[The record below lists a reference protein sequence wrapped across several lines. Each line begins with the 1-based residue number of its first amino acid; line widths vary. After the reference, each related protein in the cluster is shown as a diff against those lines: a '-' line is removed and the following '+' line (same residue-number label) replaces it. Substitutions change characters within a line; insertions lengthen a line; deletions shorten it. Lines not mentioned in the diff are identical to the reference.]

1 VGIAYRHLA
10 VLVAV
15 NSTSWTAF
23 IDQTLSPGHLRGRC
37 SVVAGGREGTVQM
50 DVTVGTFNLNNLFT
64 RWNFQADITPGTQL
78 TQVTEFTSGDNVRF
92 RSFKGNVVHGK
103 DAVGTAQ
110 ISARVLSMN
119 VDVLAVQ
126 EVENIEA
133 LQTFNTEQLGGSY
146 PYVVLIE
153 GNDPRLI
160 DVGVM
165 SKLPIGRIV
174 SHQTEPDPARATERV
189 FGRDLLQVDVLSLDR
204 TRRLFTLF
212 NTHLKSNYVD
222 WRERDPIAAAVAANK
237 RRERQ
242 AAATA
247 GIIQRELRPNSRYV
261 VVGDMNDDPD
271 SEFMAPLTAGTLNLV
286 DALTNV
292 VETRPA
298 KPESTGPQP
307 GPRWTSRHKQS
318 ATPAVHR
325 LFDQIWVSPPLGPKV
340 TNATI
345 DRRTRHSG
353 DGSDHD
359 PAWITLDK
367 L

>member
-1 VGIAYRHLA
+1 
-10 VLVAV
+10 
-15 NSTSWTAF
+15 
-23 IDQTLSPGHLRGRC
+23 
-37 SVVAGGREGTVQM
+37 M

-64 RWNFQADITPGTQL
+64 RWNFQAEIKPGTQL
-78 TQVTEFTSGDNVRF
+78 TQVTEFSAGDNIRF
-92 RSFKGNVVHGK
+92 RTFKGKAVHGK
-103 DAVGTAQ
+103 ADAATTQ
-110 ISARVLSMN
+110 ISTRVLFMN

-133 LQTFNTEQLGGSY
+133 LQTFNREQLGGAY
-146 PYVVLIE
+146 PYVVLVE

-160 DVGVM
+160 DVGVL

-174 SHQTEPDPARATERV
+174 SHQTEPDPARAAERV
-189 FGRDLLQVDVLSLDR
+189 FGRDLLQVDVLNLDR
-204 TRRLFTLF
+204 TKRLFTLF

-222 WRERDPIAAAVAANK
+222 WREPNPVAAASDANE
-237 RRERQ
+237 RRKRQ
-242 AAATA
+242 ARAMSV
-247 GIIQRELRPNSRYV
+247 IVERELRPNSRYV

-271 SEFMAPLTAGTLNLV
+271 SEFMEPLTAGTLQLV

-307 GPRWTSRHKQS
+307 GPRWTSRHKES
-318 ATPAVHR
+318 GKPAEHR
-325 LFDQIWVSPPLGPKV
+325 LFDQIWVSPTLGNKV
-340 TNATI
+340 ANATI
-345 DRRTRHSG
+345 DRRTKHSG

-359 PAWITLDK
+359 PAWITLEK